1 MTILQIL
8 HGNLEELAYRVTDNF
23 CYGCYKVVE
32 DEYCP
37 DCGSD
42 DFMRHLEGIGV
53 EYGTE
58 WVIDHLIEQNCESV
72 DEEQIFEELL
82 DECWPEVIIG
92 SCTFYPSDIM
102 KELDP
107 TAFHVGAQENIDSL
121 VEDGQMYEANGE
133 YYQTHE
139 IEQMLEEIEND

>member
-8 HGNLEELAYRVTDNF
+8 HGNLEELAYQVTDNF

-42 DFMRHLEGIGV
+42 DFMRHLKGVGV
-53 EYGTE
+53 EYGAD
-58 WVIDHLIEQNCESV
+58 WVIEHLLKAHCTAV
-72 DEEQIFEELL
+72 DGEELFEELL
-82 DECWPEVIIG
+82 DECYPEVTVG
-92 SCTFYPSDIM
+92 CCTFSPSQVM

-107 TAFHVGAQENIDSL
+107 TCFRIGTQENLDSL
-121 VEDGQMYEANGE
+121 AQDGNLYECDGD
-133 YYQTHE
+133 YYQLTD
-139 IEQMLEEIEND
+139 IEDMVDEL